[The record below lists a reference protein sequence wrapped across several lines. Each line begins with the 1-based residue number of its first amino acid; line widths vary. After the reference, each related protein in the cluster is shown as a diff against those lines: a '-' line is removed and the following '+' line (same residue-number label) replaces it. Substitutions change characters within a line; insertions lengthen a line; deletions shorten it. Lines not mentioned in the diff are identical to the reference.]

1 MKIRLSEAH
10 EIQQIQMQRIAA
22 YEEHARKLSADHW
35 EGLRSAISS
44 GSGEEGRAEVLVAE
58 IEGKIVGS
66 IVLYP
71 GNTDAYK
78 GLFTVS
84 AHPEIRMLAVDRQAR
99 KQGVA
104 RQLIEECIRR
114 SEEKGYEYIG
124 LHTGEFME
132 DAIHLY
138 EKIGFEH
145 QPEKDFE
152 PVNDGVMV
160 KSYRLKIR

>member
-1 MKIRLSEAH
+1 MKIRLSEVH

-22 YEEHARKLSADHW
+22 YEEHARKLSDVHW
-35 EGLRSAISS
+35 EGLKSAISS
-44 GSGEEGRAEVLVAE
+44 GSREEGGAEVLVAE

-66 IVLYP
+66 VVLYP

-84 AHPEIRMLAVDRQAR
+84 AHPEIRMLAVDTHAR

-114 SEEKGYEYIG
+114 SEENGCEYIG

-132 DAIHLY
+132 DAIRLY
-138 EKIGFEH
+138 EKIGFQH
-145 QPEKDFE
+145 QPKKDFE

-160 KSYRLKIR
+160 KSYILKIQ